1 MTAAELNQLVAD
13 KAEETALYNGLTDQ
27 ARLTGRLY
35 GWSLPEYTA
44 REARQRAAE
53 SSNP

>member
-1 MTAAELNQLVAD
+1 MTAAELNQLAAQ
-13 KAEETALYNGLTDQ
+13 KAEETSLYNGLTEQ
-27 ARLTGRLY
+27 ARLTGLTH

-53 SSNP
+53 KEQP